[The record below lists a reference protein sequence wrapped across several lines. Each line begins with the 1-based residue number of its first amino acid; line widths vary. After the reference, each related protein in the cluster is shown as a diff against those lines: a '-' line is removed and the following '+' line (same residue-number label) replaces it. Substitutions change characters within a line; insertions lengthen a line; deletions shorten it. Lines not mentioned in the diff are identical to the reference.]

1 MPLNSGIWGEDP
13 SSDIVRY
20 LRSGLAHG
28 FSHLASLNLQLDSS
42 QILNPSLA
50 ERVATNINATQ
61 RVTTIADQL
70 GLLFPELLKPLALSD
85 KTLVLQVDS
94 FNGLID
100 HGEHAPAPLIYYRY
114 VLETRFWSKVVLV
127 DFSEHI
133 SPIAQYLIERYP
145 RIQLCEGNLI
155 EKWRTV
161 AHARQAVLG
170 VAALSQ
176 VLIKLIEHPK
186 RVWLLEHSLPAL
198 NSVQQGSATQLMPIA
213 LADYLTGAQWRGR
226 RSQVAQVLELPVS
239 AMLDKGRWIFTET
252 ERCRSFEFCQQCRDT
267 GATGKL
273 WRKMIAARFEVES
286 PNWECPHGW
295 RWGGKPTWRLA
306 LLRRL
311 KLGSAFKKTAAV
323 LGAKDCKECQR
334 RGELMD
340 GLRK

>member
-28 FSHLASLNLQLDSS
+28 FSHLGSLNLQLDGAQVLS
-42 QILNPSLA
+42 PSLA
-50 ERVATNINATQ
+50 ERIAANTNATQ
-61 RVTTIADQL
+61 RAATTADQL
-70 GLLFPELLKPLALSD
+70 ALLLPELLEPLTLGDS
-85 KTLVLQVDS
+85 TLVLQVDS

-100 HGEHAPAPLIYYRY
+100 DGEHAPAPLIYYRY

-127 DFSEHI
+127 DYSKHI
-133 SPIAQYLIERYP
+133 SPITEYLVERYP
-145 RIQLCEGNLI
+145 RIQLCKGSLI
-155 EKWRTV
+155 DKWRTV

-170 VAALSQ
+170 VAALSRE
-176 VLIKLIEHPK
+176 LIKLVDHQK
-186 RVWLLEHSLPAL
+186 RVWLLEHSLPTKDW
-198 NSVQQGSATQLMPIA
+198 VQQNSTTQLMPIA
-213 LADYLTGAQWRGR
+213 VTDYLTGTQWRGR
-226 RSQVAQVLELPVS
+226 RDQIAQVMKTPVS
-239 AMLDKGRWIFTET
+239 AVVDKGRWLFTET

-267 GATGKL
+267 SATGKL

-286 PNWECPHGW
+286 VNWECPHGW

-323 LGAKDCKECQR
+323 LGAKDCKDCQR
-334 RGELMD
+334 RGEQMD